1 MVLLIGGVVEREFA
15 KLLCK
20 FSFYNAP
27 KLTTKDST
35 LFLFTSARDS
45 VGRMDK
51 ACMLVGI
58 LDCLPS
64 GIMFTSIDS
73 IC

>member
-15 KLLCK
+15 
-20 FSFYNAP
+20 